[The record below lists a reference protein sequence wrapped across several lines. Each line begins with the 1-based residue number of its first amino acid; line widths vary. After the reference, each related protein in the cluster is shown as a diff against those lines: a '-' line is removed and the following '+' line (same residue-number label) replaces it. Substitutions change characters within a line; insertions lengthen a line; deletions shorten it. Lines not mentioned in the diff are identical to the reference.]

1 MALEGP
7 VLDTGSTPSDAASLP
22 ERLVALTELTLPELR
37 AEWRRLYR
45 SQAPRLSRNLMV
57 RAIAYRLQERACGG
71 VSAAVSRK
79 LLEYGRRDSGTPH
92 GRDVTNALPKPGTRL
107 VREWNG
113 RTYTV
118 TITEDGY
125 AYNGSTYGSLTKIAR
140 VITGAHWSGP
150 RFFGLNGKQIGGRAG
165 VDVGEPNA

>member
-7 VLDTGSTPSDAASLP
+7 ILDTGSPLSDAASLP
-22 ERLVALTELTLPELR
+22 ERLIALTELTLPELR

-57 RAIAYRLQERACGG
+57 RAIAWRLQERACGG
-71 VSAAVSRK
+71 VSAAASRK
-79 LLEYGRRDSGTPH
+79 LLEYGRRDAGTPH
-92 GRDVTNALPKPGTRL
+92 GRDVANALPKPGTRL

-125 AYNGSTYGSLTKIAR
+125 AYNGSTYRSLTKIAR

-150 RFFGLNGKQIGGRAG
+150 RFFGLNGKQTGRRSDDGGSHA
-165 VDVGEPNA
+165 